1 MPSHYFS
8 LSLSPSYEL
17 SLSLSLSPVSLT
29 LSVSL
34 SSVSLSLLFACAVAH
49 TRLHPL
55 RAERLEFRSIERQDR
70 WSKIGIR
77 AERRA
82 DSANEDFDR
91 GKGFSRERTAV
102 MLYLCKVVSG
112 IVP

>member
-1 MPSHYFS
+1 MS
-8 LSLSPSYEL
+8 

-91 GKGFSRERTAV
+91 GRVFQGKELR
-102 MLYLCKVVSG
+102 
-112 IVP
+112 